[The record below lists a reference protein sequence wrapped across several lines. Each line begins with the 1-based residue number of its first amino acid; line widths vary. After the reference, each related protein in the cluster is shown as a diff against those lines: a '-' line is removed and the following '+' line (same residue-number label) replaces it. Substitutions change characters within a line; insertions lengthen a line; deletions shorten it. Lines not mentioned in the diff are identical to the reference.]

1 MSVVQFDFFDMT
13 GLGCG
18 IDINHANRLVIAA
31 LSPIVLLSCA
41 AASSFVAKKS
51 LRKKLKV
58 AGNENKLLPLWIAAL
73 SSTFD
78 LIDVDASGELDV
90 DDLSR
95 ILDVV
100 HTRHSTSPS
109 NIDPTRNLP
118 KTALDGARCI
128 FATYQD
134 PADSLGETDFHSGHF
149 HILDF
154 F

>member
-78 LIDVDASGELDV
+78 LIDVDADVPEEL
-90 DDLSR
+90 S
-95 ILDVV
+95 
-100 HTRHSTSPS
+100 SPS
-109 NIDPTRNLP
+109 
-118 KTALDGARCI
+118 KKG
-128 FATYQD
+128 
-134 PADSLGETDFHSGHF
+134 PAKKGKGKADAGDQAFEQ
-149 HILDF
+149 
-154 F
+154 